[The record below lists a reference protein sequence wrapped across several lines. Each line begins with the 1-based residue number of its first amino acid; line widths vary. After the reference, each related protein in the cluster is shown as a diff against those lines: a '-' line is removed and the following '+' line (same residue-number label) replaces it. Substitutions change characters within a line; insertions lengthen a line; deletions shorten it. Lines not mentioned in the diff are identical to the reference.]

1 MPFYDVVVIG
11 GGIIGLSTALQL
23 AQRKKRVLVLEQ
35 SDVGSGTSGACD
47 HMILLQSKLPGLPL
61 KMALLSLE
69 MYKAWQRDLGE
80 DLWFETRGGMIFV
93 DKEEHLPFMERFVA
107 EQKSIGLNVTM
118 LGREQLRKK
127 QPFVSE
133 HVLASTY
140 CPDDSQVD
148 PFMVLKALLNAGA
161 RFGMELKKFSRVVAL
176 ERNSDHWQVRVQ
188 NGESYETEVVV
199 CAAGVWSKEVCKM
212 VGLELPIKPKRG
224 QILVTEPIEPIGETN
239 VWDSDYIIA
248 KHVSH
253 MQKDETARRLGLGFA
268 MSKTHPGNYLVGSTR
283 EYVGFDKST
292 TLEAF
297 IAIAKRLVELFPV
310 FRNVRI
316 IRTFAGLRPACED
329 GRYVIGE
336 DPDNP
341 GFFVATGH
349 EGDGIALAPITGA
362 LVTQLICG
370 EKTSLP
376 IEELSPARF
385 RVLKKEEQSTLERGR
400 L

>member
-1 MPFYDVVVIG
+1 VPFYDVVVIG
-11 GGIIGLSTALQL
+11 GGIIGLSTAFQL

-80 DLWFETRGGMIFV
+80 NLWFETRGGMIFV
-93 DKEEHLPFMERFVA
+93 DKEEHLPFMER
-107 EQKSIGLNVTM
+107 
-118 LGREQLRKK
+118 
-127 QPFVSE
+127 
-133 HVLASTY
+133 VLASTY

-148 PFMVLKALLNAGA
+148 PFMVLKALLNAGE

-188 NGESYETEVVV
+188 NGESYETEVVI

-349 EGDGIALAPITGA
+349 EGDGIALAPVTGA

-385 RVLKKEEQSTLERGR
+385 RVLKKEEQSTLEGR
-400 L
+400 RF